1 MISKPKGTYDVYG
14 KDGVLFTHIS
24 DVINE
29 KMSNFNAGY
38 IRTPI
43 FEVSELF
50 HRSVGETTDI
60 VSKETYDFTDRAG
73 RSLTL
78 RPENTASVVRSLIE
92 NKLYANET
100 NAVKLYYLGTM
111 YRYERPQSGRNR
123 EFTQFGLEVFNS
135 SSILTDAEVISSG
148 YNIITDLGIDVTV
161 HINTL
166 GDQQTR
172 ENYITALKDYV
183 KPYLSD
189 LCPDCQNRYEKNP
202 LRIIDCKF
210 DAGSEIFKNL
220 PVITDYLSDE
230 AKNILEELKKYLLL
244 LDVNFEVDTSIVRGL
259 DYYTDFVYEFV
270 TEDNLVVGGGGR
282 YDNLVENLGGP
293 AIPATGYA
301 LGIERLIIKLKEKEI
316 ENISYNDVFVL
327 SISKEEKM
335 HALTIIDSLRQV
347 NIACEMCA
355 LDASLKSQFK
365 MADKLG
371 SKFLVLLNDED
382 LQKGLVTVKD
392 NVLKTEE
399 KVDEADLLDYLYEN
413 M

>member
-14 KDGVLFTHIS
+14 KDGVLFNHIS
-24 DVINE
+24 NVINE
-29 KMSNFNAGY
+29 KMDNMNAGF
-38 IRTPI
+38 IRTPV

-50 HRSVGETTDI
+50 HRSVGESTDI

-73 RSLTL
+73 RNLTL
-78 RPENTASVVRSLIE
+78 RPENTASVVRSVIE

-100 NAVKLYYLGTM
+100 NAVKLYYLDTM

-135 SSILTDAEVISSG
+135 SSTLTDAEVISSG
-148 YNIITDLGIDVTV
+148 YNIISDLNIDVTV

-166 GDQQTR
+166 GDKKTR
-172 ENYITALKDYV
+172 ENYISAIKEYV
-183 KPYLSD
+183 KPHLDS
-189 LCPDCQNRYEKNP
+189 LCSDCQNRYKKNP

-210 DAGSEIFKNL
+210 DAGSEIFKNM

-230 AKNILEELKKYLLL
+230 AKNKFEELKKYLLL

-270 TEDNLVVGGGGR
+270 TDDGLVVGGGGR

-293 AIPATGYA
+293 QLPATGYA
-301 LGIERLIIKLKEKEI
+301 LGIERLIIKLKET
-316 ENISYNDVFVL
+316 ENENLVSNDVFVL
-327 SISKEEKM
+327 AISTEEKM
-335 HALTIIDSLRQV
+335 HALRIIDDLRKV
-347 NIACEMCA
+347 NYSSEMCA
-355 LDASLKSQFK
+355 SNVSLKSQFK

-399 KVDEADLLDYLYEN
+399 KVDESDLIDYLYEN
-413 M
+413 I